1 MMKILQDI
9 FTKNGHFNVFYALLL
24 LAAVT
29 LPMTTFLMLPIAIL
43 MLLNVVVEWNW
54 RQKWHNI
61 QRHKAVPSFFI
72 FLCLYLIPFIGLIL
86 SFQHYEAD

>member
-1 MMKILQDI
+1 MRKILQDI

-43 MLLNVVVEWNW
+43 MLLNAVVEWNW
-54 RQKWHNI
+54 RQKWQHI
-61 QRHKAVPSFFI
+61 RQHKAVPSFFI
-72 FLCLYLIPFIGLIL
+72 FLSLYLIPFIGLTYL
-86 SFQHYEAD
+86 